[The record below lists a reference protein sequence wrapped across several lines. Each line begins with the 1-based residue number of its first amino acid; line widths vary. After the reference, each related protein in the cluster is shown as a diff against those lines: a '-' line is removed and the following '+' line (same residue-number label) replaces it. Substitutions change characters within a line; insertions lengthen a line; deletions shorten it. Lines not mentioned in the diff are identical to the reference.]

1 MWVGFAG
8 PYFEL
13 FLWSLA
19 IFVWRMTEPLT
30 LVHSVATIII
40 ATSGIKT
47 LLNFNPMIKWDGYYL
62 LSDWLGIP
70 NLRTKAFRYVGN
82 KIKWLWGGAVASAQP
97 IPLRERRILL
107 MYGLIAVIGSVS
119 LLVITIVTVGVQL
132 VEKRQSLALFVFV
145 GLLGDRVRRRFLRL
159 FGKSSNDPSD
169 PDDDMGDTEEEATP
183 RKQSLSHQRTT
194 ETATTKITH
203 DSNMTKSAYVRPPTA
218 VPSKEGSGHSVTE
231 ADTDAP
237 RREQPARVE
246 KSKRPA
252 RRRLKNLA
260 IRILKLTV
268 VAGAAAAILFF
279 ARSDLR
285 VPGDF
290 NVLPVR
296 TADVRAEVE
305 GIIEEVTVREG
316 QLVQV
321 GDPVARL
328 SEHELRAELE
338 RITAQIEENRSRLK
352 LLEAG
357 ARPEEIQLAQIAVAR
372 AEEQLKFKRSRAGRD
387 RQLYEEQLLS
397 LNDYEESK
405 RQVAELESDLSE
417 AKRKLELLL
426 AGNRLEEIQAMKAA
440 VASLEAQRKFTEDQM
455 HRGHVVSL
463 AAGIVTTPELQLKEL
478 EHQLVK
484 KGDLIAKV
492 HDFQTIT
499 ALIGVSEKEIADV
512 HVGQSVRL
520 KARAYPEMVFDGK
533 VTEIATTAQ
542 AANSSPTT
550 IPTSSTATTIRTSP
564 NTILVTSEIDNHAGY
579 LKPGM
584 TGMAKISCG
593 EHRLLDLAKRRL
605 SRTLRVEFWSWW

>member
-1 MWVGFAG
+1 VGFAG

-19 IFVWRMTEPLT
+19 IFAWRVTEPQT
-30 LVHSVATIII
+30 WISAVATIII

-47 LLNFNPMIKWDGYYL
+47 MFNFNPMIKWDGYYL
-62 LSDWLGIP
+62 LSDWLGIT
-70 NLRTKAFRYVGN
+70 NLRTKAFHYIGN
-82 KIKWLWGGAVASAQP
+82 KIRWLWGGAVAPAQP
-97 IPLRERRILL
+97 VPLRESRILL
-107 MYGLIAVIGSVS
+107 VYGLTAVVGTVS
-119 LLVITIVTVGVQL
+119 LLVATVATVGVQL

-145 GLLGDRVRRRFLRL
+145 GLLGSRVRRRFRRL
-159 FGKSSNDPSD
+159 FGKSSDGAGD
-169 PDDDMGDTEEEATP
+169 PDDDFDDPEENSTRRRESQT
-183 RKQSLSHQRTT
+183 HQRTT
-194 ETATTKITH
+194 ETATTKITP
-203 DSNMTKSAYVRPPTA
+203 DSHMVKSSYVRPPPTA
-218 VPSKEGSGHSVTE
+218 PSKESIGHSATQAAAE
-231 ADTDAP
+231 AP
-237 RREQPARVE
+237 NRERPFRPE
-246 KSKRPA
+246 KTKRPG
-252 RRRLKNLA
+252 RRRLKRLA
-260 IRILKLTV
+260 IRLVKLTLIG
-268 VAGAAAAILFF
+268 GATAAILLFV
-279 ARSDLR
+279 RSDLR

-296 TADVRAEVE
+296 NADIRAEVE

-316 QLVQV
+316 QLLQV

-338 RITAQIEENRSRLK
+338 KITAQIEENRSRLK

-372 AEEQLKFKRSRAGRD
+372 ADEQLKFKRDRVGRD
-387 RQLYEEQLLS
+387 RQLYEAQLLS

-405 RQVAELESDLSE
+405 REVAALESDLAE
-417 AKRKLELLL
+417 AKRKLDLLL
-426 AGNRLEEIQAMKAA
+426 AGNRLEEIQAMRAA
-440 VASLEAQRKFTEDQM
+440 VASLEAQRKFTEAQLR
-455 HRGHVVSL
+455 RGRVVSL

-512 HVGQSVRL
+512 HIGQTVRL

-542 AANSSPTT
+542 AANASPAAAATA
-550 IPTSSTATTIRTSP
+550 STATTIHTSP
-564 NTILVTSEIDNHAGY
+564 NTILVTTEIDNHAGF